1 MASVTGGIA
10 VKVLGI
16 RFCSVSS
23 EAGEL
28 ADFLGRLGLV
38 RSETGGSGEETEGP
52 SVDSE
57 FEGALFS
64 AGSSGIEV
72 WPEGPELPSG
82 VLLQV
87 LVDDATAFAA
97 NAKRNGLAP
106 QGPVD
111 VHGERIYF
119 LQAPSGI
126 PITIQSP
133 LRKSSRSGTG
143 S

>member
-1 MASVTGGIA
+1 L
-10 VKVLGI
+10 KVLGI

-28 ADFLGRLGLV
+28 AEFLGRLGLV
-38 RSETGGSGEETEGP
+38 RSETGDSGEIAEETSG
-52 SVDSE
+52 DTE
-57 FEGALFS
+57 FMGALFS

-72 WPEGPELPSG
+72 WPEGPELPPG
-82 VLLQV
+82 VLLQL

-97 NAKRNGLAP
+97 NAKRNGLNP

-111 VHGERIYF
+111 AHGERIYF

-133 LRKSSRSGTG
+133 LRKSGG
-143 S
+143 SSADS

>member
-1 MASVTGGIA
+1 
-10 VKVLGI
+10 VKVHGI
-16 RFCSVSS
+16 RFCSVSG
-23 EAGEL
+23 EAREL
-28 ADFLGRLGLV
+28 AEFLGRLGLDRYEV
-38 RSETGGSGEETEGP
+38 EDSETATRGMSGEA
-52 SVDSE
+52 E
-57 FEGALFS
+57 FLGALFP
-64 AGSSGIEV
+64 AGESGIEV

-82 VLLQV
+82 VLLQL

-97 NAKRNGLAP
+97 NAKRNGLNP

-111 VHGERIYF
+111 AHGERIYF

-133 LRKSSRSGTG
+133 LRKSGVSGTD